1 LFDLFSK
8 TLNGLRCP
16 ASAIDPER
24 GAIEMLGWLDVRNE
38 SASNI
43 ILVGFNDSGELGP
56 APSDGWLT
64 DAVHTVAVEGAVGT
78 DGRSQEE
85 GFKLEF
91 NTGRYA
97 ETDSKETAEGCECS
111 HATAPRWG
119 WLWLLPLLAL
129 RRR

>member
-1 LFDLFSK
+1 MGLDLDLFYGDDSH
-8 TLNGLRCP
+8 
-16 ASAIDPER
+16 
-24 GAIEMLGWLDVRNE
+24 VV
-38 SASNI
+38 NI
-43 ILVGFNDSGELGP
+43 